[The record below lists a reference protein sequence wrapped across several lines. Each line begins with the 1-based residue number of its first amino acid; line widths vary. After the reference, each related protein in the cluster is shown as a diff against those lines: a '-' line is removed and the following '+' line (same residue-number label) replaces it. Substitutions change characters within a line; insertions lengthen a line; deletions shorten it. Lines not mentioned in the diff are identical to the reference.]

1 MISDLLLVSAWGR
14 ASNYWLGGRLI
25 DDQWQWVGRV
35 TGPILYSF
43 WRGSEPSSG
52 MEETCLDAYLDFTW
66 NNNLC
71 NKTYQLAFCEK
82 VL

>member
-1 MISDLLLVSAWGR
+1 MISDLLVSAWGR

-43 WRGSEPSSG
+43 WGGSEPSNSG
-52 MEETCLDAYLDFTW
+52 GIEKCLDAYHDFTW
-66 NNNLC
+66 NDNLC
-71 NKTYQLAFCEK
+71 NKTYQLAFREK
-82 VL
+82 VP

>member
-1 MISDLLLVSAWGR
+1 MSILQLSHLNNDMISDLLVSAWGR

-43 WRGSEPSSG
+43 WGGSEPSNSDG
-52 MEETCLDAYLDFTW
+52 I
-66 NNNLC
+66 
-71 NKTYQLAFCEK
+71 EK
-82 VL
+82 VSGCIP